1 MLKQPVFINS
11 IASISALGTSSA
23 ETWNNYL
30 HKNSLFQKVEANQ
43 KNYWVSKFS
52 EKETEQLNEIM
63 ASDSKYKHLDK
74 SVVMAILVARKCFE
88 NSHFSDKNVGINFGS
103 SRGATTLFEKH
114 HSDFIS
120 DGFVSTFTSPSTT
133 LGNISS
139 WVSHDLQS
147 DGPEISHSITCSTGL
162 HSLLNGIAWLQSG
175 MANHFLVGASEAPL
189 TPFTLSQLS
198 ALKVYAKSPCPA
210 EPVEVYPNRSLDFS
224 KTVNTMVLG
233 EAASCLSLSLSKENA
248 IATIIGIGYAT
259 EVLTSSTSISTEAIC
274 FQKSMKMAIG
284 SYDLDEID
292 AIVMH
297 APGTIQGDNTE
308 FEAIKAVFGS
318 NLPIL
323 TSNKWKVGHT
333 FATSGLLSIELAI
346 LMLQNQ
352 QIIESPFYANQQ
364 NSRKLSKILIN
375 AVGFGGNS
383 VSILL
388 QI

>member
-11 IASISALGTSSA
+11 IASISALGTTSA
-23 ETWNNYL
+23 EIWTNYL
-30 HKNSLFQKVEANQ
+30 HENALFQKIEANHKQ
-43 KNYWVSKFS
+43 YWVSQFF
-52 EKETEQLNEIM
+52 EKETEQLNEII

-74 SVVMAILVARKCFE
+74 SVVMAILVARKCFD
-88 NSHFSDKNVGINFGS
+88 NSHFSDKNIGINFGS

-114 HSDFIS
+114 HSDFVNE
-120 DGFVSTFTSPSTT
+120 GAVSTFTSPSTT

-162 HSLLNGIAWLQSG
+162 HALLNGIAWLQSG
-175 MANHFLVGASEAPL
+175 MSNYFLVGASEAPL

-198 ALKVYAKSPCPA
+198 ALKVYS
-210 EPVEVYPNRSLDFS
+210 VEENALANRCLDFS
-224 KTVNTMVLG
+224 KTSNTMVLG
-233 EAASCLSLSLSKENA
+233 EAASCLSISLAEENA
-248 IATIIGIGYAT
+248 IAKITGIGYAT
-259 EVLTSSTSISTEAIC
+259 EVLSSSTSISTEAIC

-284 SYDLDEID
+284 SNDLKDID

-297 APGTIQGDNTE
+297 APGTIQGDSTE
-308 FEAIKAVFGS
+308 FEAIKIIFG
-318 NLPIL
+318 NHLPML

-352 QIIESPFYANQQ
+352 QIIESPFYSNPQ
-364 NSRKLSKILIN
+364 NSRKLSKILVN
-375 AVGFGGNS
+375 AVGFGGNA

-388 QI
+388 EI

>member
-23 ETWNNYL
+23 EIWNNYL
-30 HKNSLFQKVEANQ
+30 HENSLFQKMEANN
-43 KNYWVSKFS
+43 KKYWVSKFS
-52 EKETEQLNEIM
+52 EKENQLLEEII

-88 NSHFSDKNVGINFGS
+88 TSHFADKNVGINFGS

-114 HSDFIS
+114 HSDFIN

-139 WVSHDLQS
+139 WVSHDLHT

-162 HSLLNGIAWLQSG
+162 HALLNGIAWLQSG
-175 MANHFLVGASEAPL
+175 MSNQFLVGASEAPL

-198 ALKVYAKSPCPA
+198 ALKVYSNEENALA
-210 EPVEVYPNRSLDFS
+210 NRCLDFS
-224 KTVNTMVLG
+224 KTTNTMVLG
-233 EAASCLSLSLSKENA
+233 EAASCLSLSLSSENA
-248 IATIIGIGYAT
+248 IAKITGIGFAT
-259 EVLTSSTSISTEAIC
+259 EVLSSSTSISSDAKC

-284 SYDLDEID
+284 ANDLGAID

-297 APGTIQGDNTE
+297 APGTIQGDSTE
-308 FEAIKAVFGS
+308 FEAIKVIFG
-318 NLPIL
+318 NTLPMM

-352 QIIESPFYANQQ
+352 YFVTSPFYKNP
-364 NSRKLSKILIN
+364 NSKRLKKILIN
-375 AVGFGGNS
+375 AVGFGGNA
-383 VSILL
+383 VSILVEL
-388 QI
+388 

>member
-11 IASISALGTSSA
+11 IASISALGTASA
-23 ETWNNYL
+23 EIWNNYL
-30 HKNSLFQKVEANQ
+30 HENSLFQKMDANQ
-43 KNYWVSKFS
+43 KHYWVSKFS
-52 EKETEQLNEIM
+52 EESAQLLQDIM
-63 ASDSKYKHLDK
+63 TSDSKYKHLDK
-74 SVVMAILVARKCFE
+74 SVVMALLVARKCFE

-139 WVSHDLQS
+139 WVSHDLQTE
-147 DGPEISHSITCSTGL
+147 GPEISHSITCSTGL
-162 HSLLNGIAWLQSG
+162 HAVLNGIAWLQSG
-175 MANHFLVGASEAPL
+175 MSNQFLVGASEAPL

-198 ALKVYAKSPCPA
+198 ALKVYSTEENALADRC
-210 EPVEVYPNRSLDFS
+210 LDFS
-224 KTVNTMVLG
+224 KTTNTMVLG
-233 EAASCLSLSLSKENA
+233 EAAVCLSLSLSSENA
-248 IATIIGIGYAT
+248 IAKITGIGFAT
-259 EVLTSSTSISTEAIC
+259 EVLSSSTSISSDAKC

-284 SYDLDEID
+284 SNNLEDID

-297 APGTIQGDNTE
+297 APGTIQGDGTE
-308 FEAIKAVFGS
+308 FEAIKTVFGTH
-318 NLPIL
+318 LPLL

-352 QIIESPFYANQQ
+352 QIIESPFYANPQ
-364 NSRKLSKILIN
+364 NSRKLSKILVN
-375 AVGFGGNS
+375 AVGFGGNA
-383 VSILL
+383 VTILL
-388 QI
+388 EI

>member
-23 ETWNNYL
+23 EIWNNYL

-63 ASDSKYKHLDK
+63 VSDSKYKHLDK

-198 ALKVYAKSPCPA
+198 ALKVYAKSPCLA
-210 EPVEVYPNRSLDFS
+210 ESVEVYPNRSLDFS

-274 FQKSMKMAIG
+274 FQKSMKMAIDT
-284 SYDLDEID
+284 YNLDEID

-308 FEAIKAVFGS
+308 FEAIKAVFGN
-318 NLPIL
+318 NLPML